1 MQEFRGK
8 VKGEAKSLILDSYVG
23 YGITEAK
30 PPGNTS
36 VPLSHFI
43 KLRVAALIGQ
53 DATGWAF
60 VNAQNS
66 EVRFF
71 AF

>member
-8 VKGEAKSLILDSYVG
+8 VKGEARSLILDSYVG
-23 YGITEAK
+23 YGITEAN
-30 PPGNTS
+30 PPSNAS
-36 VPLSHFI
+36 VPFSHFI

-53 DATGWAF
+53 DGTGWVF

-66 EVRFF
+66 EVRLF